1 MIVHVHDVQ
10 ETDGRKL
17 AEMIGGPV
25 TVFKRVLIA
34 CALELGSGRMVWCSS
49 RADRLKDYYLDLNAP
64 DQARQVVGEVL
75 ADF

>member
-25 TVFKRVLIA
+25 TVFKRVLVA
-34 CALELGSGRMVWCSS
+34 CALELGSGRS
-49 RADRLKDYYLDLNAP
+49 RR
-64 DQARQVVGEVL
+64 RT
-75 ADF
+75 